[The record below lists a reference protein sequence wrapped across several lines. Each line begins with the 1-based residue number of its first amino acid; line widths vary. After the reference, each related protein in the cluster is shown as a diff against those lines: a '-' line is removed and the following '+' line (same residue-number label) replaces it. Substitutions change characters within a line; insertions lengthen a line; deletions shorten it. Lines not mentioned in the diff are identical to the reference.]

1 MSQNY
6 ATTEFEFSLQTLN
19 VVRFSKN
26 FRMDTIGD
34 AMPCHAST
42 ICDCLRQIDMRLT
55 APFHSW
61 NQARAVSEPVLSRG
75 TVAMQLVR
83 AAKVFTPGMPW
94 GSRLPLRTSTT
105 VCTRSNPSP
114 SHPFRALSPLC
125 LLLLSYTYPGVRC
138 IQTHRYNPPLRS
150 IAYVVT
156 LVVGERAP
164 SSAGGP
170 QRRPRPGTPRHRG
183 TAA

>member
-1 MSQNY
+1 MRTAAVSHNFRMSQNY

-75 TVAMQLVR
+75 TVAMQLPTLPRRRLSHVLPQR
-83 AAKVFTPGMPW
+83 LFYGRVSNNFSTPSWFTMDTSFSFLAGYWPNCILNALFLLGV
-94 GSRLPLRTSTT
+94 GLPLAK
-105 VCTRSNPSP
+105 TRR
-114 SHPFRALSPLC
+114 FFC
-125 LLLLSYTYPGVRC
+125 D
-138 IQTHRYNPPLRS
+138 
-150 IAYVVT
+150 
-156 LVVGERAP
+156 ERP
-164 SSAGGP
+164 HGS
-170 QRRPRPGTPRHRG
+170 
-183 TAA
+183 